1 MQKDDRYLD
10 DAIDRTV
17 RDMLDVDPPA
27 GLERRVLAQIE
38 GPATRR
44 GWTFQRLAVLTALG
58 AAAVVLAIA
67 TLFRPVSRDVPVVAT
82 TASEPASRQPVTSP
96 RPRYRRP

>member
-1 MQKDDRYLD
+1 MQNDDRYLD

-38 GPATRR
+38 GTAIRR
-44 GWTFQRLAVLTALG
+44 GWTFPRVAVVTALA
-58 AAAVVLAIA
+58 AAAVVL
-67 TLFRPVSRDVPVVAT
+67 VM
-82 TASEPASRQPVTSP
+82 
-96 RPRYRRP
+96 